1 MKTIPILLATLAL
14 ALLNACGTTA
24 VEKPPARAEAAASQ
38 RWSGD
43 YPVAE
48 LKRLPEGQ
56 QQSRVG
62 YLASPQAFGAVW
74 AAFKPGEAVPAVD
87 FDKNIIVFVRNADF
101 YNRTNILKTE
111 LKDGVLDILAMET
124 MSAIPI
130 EDKVAMA
137 MALVPRQGVK
147 AIQSGPARIALP
159 AE

>member
-1 MKTIPILLATLAL
+1 MKTISILLATLSL
-14 ALLNACGTTA
+14 AFLNACSTPA
-24 VEKPPARAEAAASQ
+24 VEPPPAMAEATSL

-62 YLASPQAFGAVW
+62 YLASTQAFGAVW

-87 FDKNIIVFVRNADF
+87 FGKNLVVFVRNVDF

-111 LKDGVLDILAMET
+111 LKDGVLEVLAMET

-130 EDKVAMA
+130 EDKAAMA
-137 MALVPRQGVK
+137 MTVVPRQGVK
-147 AIQSGPARIALP
+147 AIQSGPTRIALP
-159 AE
+159 VE

>member
-14 ALLNACGTTA
+14 AFLNACSTAA
-24 VEKPPARAEAAASQ
+24 VEKPPARAEAASQ

-48 LKRLPEGQ
+48 LQRLPAGQ

-74 AAFKPGEAVPAVD
+74 AAFKPWEATPAVD
-87 FDKNIIVFVRNADF
+87 FDKNLVVFVRNVDF
-101 YNRTNILKTE
+101 YNRTNILRTE
-111 LKDGVLDILAMET
+111 LKDGVLEVLAMET

-130 EDKVAMA
+130 GDKAAMA
-137 MALVPRQGVK
+137 MVVVPRQGVK
-147 AIQSGPARIALP
+147 AIQSGPVRIALP